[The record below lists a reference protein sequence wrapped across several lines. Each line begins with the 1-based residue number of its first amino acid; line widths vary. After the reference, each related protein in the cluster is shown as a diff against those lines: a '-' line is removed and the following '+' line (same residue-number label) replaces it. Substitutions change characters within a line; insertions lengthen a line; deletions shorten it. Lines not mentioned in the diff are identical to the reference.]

1 MGRSH
6 EICNVLQ
13 LGSIGRVVKDFATV
27 FHPFSVRTPTYLSG
41 SPGLPGAVSG
51 VSMTSRIV
59 CLEPTLTCVPKL
71 RDSIFESFLLTN
83 ETQPWERQ
91 T

>member
-1 MGRSH
+1 M
-6 EICNVLQ
+6 
-13 LGSIGRVVKDFATV
+13 A
-27 FHPFSVRTPTYLSG
+27 HPYLSVQAEKE
-41 SPGLPGAVSG
+41 SGLSDKLVGFAEKGITNAVGPVGAPRV
-51 VSMTSRIV
+51 
-59 CLEPTLTCVPKL
+59 CVPKL